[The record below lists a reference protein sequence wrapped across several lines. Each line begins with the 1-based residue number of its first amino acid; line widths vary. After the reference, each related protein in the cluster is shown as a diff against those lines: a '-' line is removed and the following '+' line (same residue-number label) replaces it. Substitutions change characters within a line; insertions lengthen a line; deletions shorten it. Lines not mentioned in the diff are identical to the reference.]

1 MAVGRSPT
9 DPSCSAS
16 SPTATTVCANQNPTP
31 VDLWTTLRVANRVHR
46 RNSNSSRA
54 EQNQKCVTH
63 VPGQNCY
70 LCRRL
75 LRVRGF
81 GRTRKTST
89 SEPPHPRSPRS
100 LDLSPLGRGELRCPR
115 QARRPD
121 RVEGAPQGGGTHARA
136 IPPWPAC
143 SAPA

>member
-31 VDLWTTLRVANRVHR
+31 VDLWTTLRVAHRVHR
-46 RNSNSSRA
+46 RTSNSSRA

-81 GRTRKTST
+81 GRCKFFCESRTPSSCPSPPSARLRASSTRY
-89 SEPPHPRSPRS
+89 
-100 LDLSPLGRGELRCPR
+100 GGE
-115 QARRPD
+115 
-121 RVEGAPQGGGTHARA
+121 GTQ
-136 IPPWPAC
+136 
-143 SAPA
+143 